1 VEGIIINT
9 THVEKEAFMGRLRI
23 SDGISLNVICPDKA
37 VLYDR
42 NAGISH
48 SVNRVGVRIL
58 HQIDRGAQFDDIV
71 EELSRVFD
79 ARNDTIRRDATRF
92 ADKLIRM
99 GLLERAD

>member
-1 VEGIIINT
+1 MIINT
-9 THVEKEAFMGRLRI
+9 HVVKEAFMGRLRL
-23 SDGISLNVICPDKA
+23 SERVSWNVIGSDKA

-42 NAGISH
+42 TLGISH

-58 HQIDRGAQFDDIV
+58 SQIDRGAQFDDIV
-71 EELSRVFD
+71 EALCRDFD